1 MPWIVGGDFN
11 VVLHED
17 EKIGGLPVYPPEY
30 EDFALCVNSCG
41 LFDIGYNGSPFTWWN
56 GRPNDQCI
64 FKRLDRIFVNLS
76 YQNLFPNIEVQYLIR
91 TCSDHAPLLMSCG
104 HEAMQFVKHFKFL
117 NFWATHDTFTEVV
130 RQKWVTNFIGDP
142 FLMFKQKLKRL
153 KSTLSQW
160 SKLTFGDIFKQLA
173 IREDIV
179 RVKEILF
186 EEEPTIQNRIVLQ
199 QAHAELKKYLSIEE
213 QYWKQKAGLNWFA
226 EGDRNTRCFH
236 NHVNEFFKNQFTQES
251 DTTFFE
257 LLNNVPSMVTTY
269 QNSELC
275 RYPTL
280 EEVKKAIFA
289 LSGDSTSGP
298 DGFTGLF
305 YQKCWNIVGA
315 DIFMMVQDIYGG
327 ASLPKSITH
336 TNLVLLPKKPQ
347 VQTFSDLRPIS
358 LSNFINKVISRVL
371 HDRME
376 KVLPS
381 LISPNQ
387 SGFVK
392 GRSIFENILL
402 TQEIIT
408 DIRMNGKPKNM
419 VIKLDMA
426 KAYDSVNWKY
436 LLKVLRKMGF
446 AEHFINMIGNLLIHN
461 WYLVLINGQ
470 TSGFFK
476 SSRGMKQGDPLSP
489 TLFILSAE
497 VLLRSLNK
505 LFLDR
510 NFIGF
515 EMPKWTDPLN
525 HLSYANDTIIFSSAD
540 LYSLHKVMEVLTK
553 YEQISRQL
561 INKSKCSYYMHTKEE
576 GGLGFRSLF
585 DLLRSLF
592 AKLWWNFRTPK
603 SLWSNFTWNKYCKK
617 KIPTLVQFK
626 DGSHVWRKILKSR
639 EEVEHE
645 VLWQMNRGSTNVW
658 HENWTGIGAIYH
670 VVPPD
675 FNINEELHEVTQ
687 LRTEN
692 GWDDQLL
699 HHTFPE
705 DITYHIRQEICFDD
719 IDAKWDTPKW
729 MPMTLGKFTM
739 PDARW
744 FKYNTDGAHRGNP
757 GLSSYGFCVRDSTRD
772 VIFAKAGQIGVS
784 TSLVAEAK
792 ALMEG
797 ILYCFQNQLH
807 PLITETDS
815 LDLKKIIEGQ
825 WAVPWSISKE
835 LRKIN
840 EIKGSSMSFFSMSSG
855 KAMQWRIFLA
865 NLVFFFA
872 GILEFKSF
880 YDFPAAGRSIINYDK
895 SQIPILRIRVARNS
909 RSVP

>member
-1 MPWIVGGDFN
+1 MDFEQVQEEDDDESTVGNFREVAMKADLSPRVGGKSADIDMPWIVGGDFN

-436 LLKVLRKMGF
+436 LLQVLRKMGF
-446 AEHFINMIGNLLIHN
+446 AEHFINMIGNLLINN
-461 WYLVLINGQ
+461 WYSVLINGQ
-470 TSGFFK
+470 TSGFSNLVEEWSK
-476 SSRGMKQGDPLSP
+476 E
-489 TLFILSAE
+489 ILC
-497 VLLRSLNK
+497 LL
-505 LFLDR
+505 
-510 NFIGF
+510 
-515 EMPKWTDPLN
+515 
-525 HLSYANDTIIFSSAD
+525 H
-540 LYSLHKVMEVLTK
+540 
-553 YEQISRQL
+553 
-561 INKSKCSYYMHTKEE
+561 CSFYQQ
-576 GGLGFRSLF
+576 
-585 DLLRSLF
+585 
-592 AKLWWNFRTPK
+592 RTPK

-729 MPMTLGKFTM
+729 MPMTLGKFTVSSAWNIVRHRE
-739 PDARW
+739 PTNHEQKNLW
-744 FKYNTDGAHRGNP
+744 TKGLPFKIRFFLWRLWRGKIPTDDLWR
-757 GLSSYGFCVRDSTRD
+757 RDGYHMASKCWCCFPPHEETLNHIFLTNSTVSR
-772 VIFAKAGQIGVS
+772 VWKVFLHAAKIMVN
-784 TSLVAEAK
+784 L
-792 ALMEG
+792 
-797 ILYCFQNQLH
+797 IQLH
-807 PLITETDS
+807 QVIRAWWNAECYPKLRPLYQATPT
-815 LDLKKIIEGQ
+815 II
-825 WAVPWSISKE
+825 S
-835 LRKIN
+835 
-840 EIKGSSMSFFSMSSG
+840 
-855 KAMQWRIFLA
+855 
-865 NLVFFFA
+865 
-872 GILEFKSF
+872 
-880 YDFPAAGRSIINYDK
+880 
-895 SQIPILRIRVARNS
+895 
-909 RSVP
+909 